1 MSEEIWKPVTIG
13 DGYFAQRFSVSNQGR
28 VKNHETG
35 RILHSAIW
43 PIPKAHLSINGYGIR
58 YSVRE
63 LVAHEFIG
71 PRPEG
76 YRIRTYGAPD
86 DNRVTNLYY
95 RPFTAA
101 AKAAAKEAA

>member
-43 PIPKAHLSINGYGIR
+43 PIPKAHLSINGYGSDTASANLSRMNSSGHALKAIASAPMAR
-58 YSVRE
+58 
-63 LVAHEFIG
+63 
-71 PRPEG
+71 
-76 YRIRTYGAPD
+76 RTITG
-86 DNRVTNLYY
+86 
-95 RPFTAA
+95 
-101 AKAAAKEAA
+101 